1 MKNFIMDNDVHAVEV
16 VEMVTP
22 IVKEVYESHAKFLD
36 TYVHGAILYIPTGY
50 STRLLGSVY
59 LRYELSGL
67 YVCSERS
74 MNDAVMGFR
83 YTTEDQ
89 QRWNENEI
97 SIHDRRAYIWQ
108 HDNSCIVRIDSDDKH
123 SPKQEMTVDIVD
135 DVCYHSGTAHG
146 GVEETVFI
154 YSMDHPTRPIE
165 EIQRELDA
173 CTALVQALPLGTN
186 FFSDATDFADRS
198 FYSYITGNLI

>member
-50 STRLLGSVY
+50 STRLLGAVY

-97 SIHDRRAYIWQ
+97 SVHDRRAYIWQ
-108 HDNSCIVRIDSDDKH
+108 HDKSCIVRIDSDDKH

-154 YSMDHPTRPIE
+154 YSMDHATRPIE